1 MTFGFEHFFIFL
13 QISIICLFLSQCG
26 FLLKKIIF
34 LESDNKN
41 FEENGLFGFIF
52 IGLISLTVNFFY
64 PLNLIINNTI
74 FIIIFFV
81 SFMLNF
87 FNQNKIKLIKK
98 ILCVSF
104 FCYILFI
111 YANVNNPDALLYH
124 LPYSKIINDEK
135 IIIGLANI
143 HFRFGHISIFQYISS
158 FFNNSLF
165 KENGVLIPIGLLTS
179 YFFIYC
185 YKLFKSDFKID
196 SLRLKSY
203 FTFLI
208 LIFSLYSFNRYSGYG
223 NDAQVHI
230 YYFLALLYLLDFIIK
245 KKTLLNFKKLSIIFL
260 FTFLIKPFYLITLI
274 IQLGIFFLIR
284 KDFIIFRSKFFIF
297 SFCLGFLW
305 LLKSFLITG
314 CLIYPV
320 QKTCFK
326 STIWFD
332 KNIKKVS
339 TEGEAWA
346 KAWPRNLNKSLN
358 QDEFNKNF
366 NWVSTWSQTHFLII
380 VEKLLPVVI
389 FIILNI
395 LFFYFTHCLKKNY
408 QRDNNKLFL
417 LIYLA
422 NLLFVIVW
430 FLKFPTYRFG
440 ISLIYTF
447 IILSSYFIFIKY
459 IDFIKIRKYYNF
471 FIFFIMIFTSL
482 IFVKNIN
489 RILNDSAQ
497 SIAPSMYDPLDNNK
511 YLKVINQDGIF
522 TYYNKENAC
531 GYSASPC
538 SNMKV
543 NLKKEIFL
551 GYYSIYYTY

>member
-34 LESDNKN
+34 LEYDNKN

-52 IGLISLTVNFFY
+52 IGLISLAVNFFY
-64 PLNLIINNTI
+64 PLNLIVNNTI

-87 FNQNKIKLIKK
+87 FDQNKIKLIKK
-98 ILCVSF
+98 IFCVSF

-111 YANVNNPDALLYH
+111 YSNVNTPDALLYH
-124 LPYSKIINDEK
+124 LPYSKIINEEK
-135 IIIGLANI
+135 IVIGLVNV

-179 YFFIYC
+179 YFFIYS

-196 SLRLKSY
+196 SMRLKSY
-203 FTFLI
+203 LIFLI

-230 YYFLALLYLLDFIIK
+230 YYFLAFFYLLDFFIK
-245 KKTLLNFKKLSIIFL
+245 ERTLLNFQKLSIIFL

-274 IQLGIFFLIR
+274 IPIGIFFLIK

-297 SFCLGFLW
+297 SFLFGFLW

-314 CLIYPV
+314 CLIYPI
-320 QKTCFK
+320 QNTCFK

-332 KNIKKVS
+332 KNIEKVS

-346 KAWPRNLNKSLN
+346 KAWPQNLNKDLN
-358 QDEFNKNF
+358 QIEFNKNF
-366 NWVSTWSQTHFLII
+366 NWVSIWSQTHFLII
-380 VEKLLPVVI
+380 TEKLLPVII
-389 FIILNI
+389 FIGLNF
-395 LFFYFTHCLKKNY
+395 LFFYFTRCLKKNY
-408 QRDNNKLFL
+408 QNNYDRLFSL
-417 LIYLA
+417 FYIT

-459 IDFIKIRKYYNF
+459 IDLIMIKKYYNF

-489 RILNDSAQ
+489 RVFNDNAKT
-497 SIAPSMYDPLDNNK
+497 IAPSMYDPLDNGK
-511 YLKVINQDGIF
+511 FLKVINSDDVF
-522 TYYNKENAC
+522 TYYKKESAC
-531 GYSASPC
+531 GYSAAPC

-543 NLKKEIFL
+543 NLKKEIL
-551 GYYSIYYTY
+551 YGYSIYYIY

>member
-52 IGLISLTVNFFY
+52 IGLISLAVNFFY
-64 PLNLIINNTI
+64 PLNLIVNNTI

-87 FNQNKIKLIKK
+87 FDQNKIKLIKK
-98 ILCVSF
+98 IFCVSF

-111 YANVNNPDALLYH
+111 YSNVNTPDALLYH
-124 LPYSKIINDEK
+124 LPYSKIINEEK
-135 IIIGLANI
+135 IVIGLVNV

-179 YFFIYC
+179 YFFIYS

-196 SLRLKSY
+196 SMRLKSY
-203 FTFLI
+203 LIFLI

-230 YYFLALLYLLDFIIK
+230 YYFLAFFYLLDFFIK
-245 KKTLLNFKKLSIIFL
+245 ERTLLNFQKLSIIFL

-274 IQLGIFFLIR
+274 IPIGIFFLIK

-297 SFCLGFLW
+297 SSLFAFLW

-314 CLIYPV
+314 CLIYPI
-320 QKTCFK
+320 QNTCFK

-332 KNIKKVS
+332 KNIEKVS

-346 KAWPRNLNKSLN
+346 KAWPQNLNKDLN
-358 QDEFNKNF
+358 QIEFNKNF
-366 NWVSTWSQTHFLII
+366 NWVSIWSQTHFLII
-380 VEKLLPVVI
+380 TEKLLPVII
-389 FIILNI
+389 FIGLNF
-395 LFFYFTHCLKKNY
+395 LFFYFTRCLKKNY
-408 QRDNNKLFL
+408 QNNYDRLFSL
-417 LIYLA
+417 FYIT

-459 IDFIKIRKYYNF
+459 IDLIMIKKYYNF

-489 RILNDSAQ
+489 RVFNDNAKT
-497 SIAPSMYDPLDNNK
+497 IAPSMYDPLDNGK
-511 YLKVINQDGIF
+511 FLKVINSDDVF
-522 TYYNKENAC
+522 TYYKKESAC
-531 GYSASPC
+531 GYSAAPC

-543 NLKKEIFL
+543 NLKKEIL
-551 GYYSIYYTY
+551 YGYSIYYIY

>member
-1 MTFGFEHFFIFL
+1 MIIGSEHFFIFL

-34 LESDNKN
+34 LEYDNKN

-52 IGLISLTVNFFY
+52 IGLISLAVNFFY
-64 PLNLIINNTI
+64 PLNLIVNNTI

-87 FNQNKIKLIKK
+87 FDQNKIKLIKK
-98 ILCVSF
+98 IFCVSF

-111 YANVNNPDALLYH
+111 YSNVNTPDALLYH
-124 LPYSKIINDEK
+124 LPYSKIINEEK
-135 IIIGLANI
+135 IVIGLVNV

-179 YFFIYC
+179 YFFIYS

-196 SLRLKSY
+196 SMRLKSY
-203 FTFLI
+203 LIFLI

-230 YYFLALLYLLDFIIK
+230 YYFLAFFYLLDFFIK
-245 KKTLLNFKKLSIIFL
+245 ERTLLNFQKLSIIFL

-274 IQLGIFFLIR
+274 IPIGIFFLIK

-297 SFCLGFLW
+297 SFLFGFLW

-314 CLIYPV
+314 CLIYPI
-320 QKTCFK
+320 QNTCFK

-332 KNIKKVS
+332 KNIEKVS

-346 KAWPRNLNKSLN
+346 KAWPQNLNKDLN
-358 QDEFNKNF
+358 QIEFNKNF
-366 NWVSTWSQTHFLII
+366 NWVSIWSQTHFLII
-380 VEKLLPVVI
+380 TEKLLPVII
-389 FIILNI
+389 FIGLNF
-395 LFFYFTHCLKKNY
+395 LFFYFTRCLKKNY
-408 QRDNNKLFL
+408 QNNYDRLFSL
-417 LIYLA
+417 FYIT

-459 IDFIKIRKYYNF
+459 IDLIMIKKYYNF

-489 RILNDSAQ
+489 RVFNDNAKT
-497 SIAPSMYDPLDNNK
+497 IAPSMYDPLDNGK
-511 YLKVINQDGIF
+511 FLKVINSDDVF
-522 TYYNKENAC
+522 TYYKKESAC
-531 GYSASPC
+531 GYSAAPC

-543 NLKKEIFL
+543 NLKKEIL
-551 GYYSIYYTY
+551 YGYSIYYIY

>member
-223 NDAQVHI
+223 NDAQTHI
-230 YYFLALLYLLDFIIK
+230 YYFLGILYLLDFFIK
-245 KKTLLNFKKLSIIFL
+245 KRDLITFKKFSLIFL
-260 FTFLIKPFYLITLI
+260 FTFFTKPFYIITLI
-274 IQLGIFFLIR
+274 IPLVIFFLIR
-284 KDFIIFRSKFFIF
+284 KKFIIFRTKFFIF
-297 SFCLGFLW
+297 SLFFILLW
-305 LLKSFLITG
+305 VIKGFLITG
-314 CLIYPV
+314 CLIYPI

-326 STIWFD
+326 KVIWFD
-332 KNIKKVS
+332 NSYIKKVS
-339 TEGEAWA
+339 AEGEAWA

-358 QDEFNKNF
+358 QVEYNKDL
-366 NWVSTWSQTHFLII
+366 NWLPTWLRTHFFVII
-380 VEKLLPVVI
+380 EKLTPVII
-389 FIILNI
+389 FIILNY

-408 QRDNNKLFL
+408 QKYNKKFYTLIFYTSFL
-417 LIYLA
+417 Y
-422 NLLFVIVW
+422 VILW
-430 FLKFPTYRFG
+430 FLNFPTYRFG
-440 ISLIYTF
+440 VSFIYTF
-447 IILSSYFIFIKY
+447 MIFSLYFIFIRN
-459 IDFIKIRKYYNF
+459 INFIKIKKYYNF
-471 FIFFIMIFTSL
+471 FIFFIIIFTCL

-489 RILNDSAQ
+489 RVF
-497 SIAPSMYDPLDNNK
+497 SINAKSISPSMYDPLDNGK
-511 YLKVINQDGIF
+511 YLKVFNKEKVF
-522 TYYNKENAC
+522 TYYNKDSAC

-538 SNMKV
+538 SNMKID
-543 NLKKEIFL
+543 LIKEIFL
-551 GYYSIYYTY
+551 GYTIYYTY

>member
-34 LESDNKN
+34 LEYDNKN

-52 IGLISLTVNFFY
+52 IGLISLAVNFFY
-64 PLNLIINNTI
+64 PLNLIVNNTI

-87 FNQNKIKLIKK
+87 FDQNKIKLIKK
-98 ILCVSF
+98 IFCVSF

-111 YANVNNPDALLYH
+111 YSNVNTPDALLYH
-124 LPYSKIINDEK
+124 LPYSKIINEEK
-135 IIIGLANI
+135 IVIGLVNV

-179 YFFIYC
+179 YFFIYS

-196 SLRLKSY
+196 SMRLKSY
-203 FTFLI
+203 LIFLI

-230 YYFLALLYLLDFIIK
+230 YYFLAFFYLLDFFIK
-245 KKTLLNFKKLSIIFL
+245 ERTLLNFQKLSIIFL

-274 IQLGIFFLIR
+274 IPIGIFFLIK

-297 SFCLGFLW
+297 SSLFAFLW

-314 CLIYPV
+314 CLIYPI
-320 QKTCFK
+320 QNTCFK

-332 KNIKKVS
+332 KNIEKVS

-346 KAWPRNLNKSLN
+346 KAWPQNLNKDLN
-358 QDEFNKNF
+358 QIEFNKNF
-366 NWVSTWSQTHFLII
+366 NWVSIWSQTHFLII
-380 VEKLLPVVI
+380 TEKLLPVII
-389 FIILNI
+389 FIILNF
-395 LFFYFTHCLKKNY
+395 LFFYFTRCLKKNY
-408 QRDNNKLFL
+408 QNNYDRLFSL
-417 LIYLA
+417 FYIT

-459 IDFIKIRKYYNF
+459 IDLIMIKKYYNF

-489 RILNDSAQ
+489 RVFNDNAKT
-497 SIAPSMYDPLDNNK
+497 IAPSMYDPLDNGK
-511 YLKVINQDGIF
+511 FLKVINSDDVF
-522 TYYNKENAC
+522 TYYNKESAC
-531 GYSASPC
+531 GYSAAPC

-543 NLKKEIFL
+543 NLKKEIL
-551 GYYSIYYTY
+551 HGYSIYYIY